1 MIGIL
6 VVTHGKL
13 GRELINTVEM
23 IVGSQKQM
31 ASVEIHH
38 KDDMPTSAE
47 NIEKAFQKVNK
58 KDGVIIF
65 TDLLGGTPSNVS
77 LTMLNRPKVE
87 VMSGV
92 NLPMLLKAVDCRPSL
107 SLKEVVEASQKSG
120 KDGITA
126 ATLILGNADQKDE
139 SGTDKS

>member
-13 GRELINTVEM
+13 GRELINAVEM

-31 ASVEIHH
+31 ASVEIQHQ
-38 KDDMPTSAE
+38 DDMPTSAE
-47 NIEKAFQKVNK
+47 NIEKAFQKVSR

-77 LTMLNRPKVE
+77 LTMLNRPRVE

-92 NLPMLLKAVDCRPSL
+92 NLPMLLKAVDCRPSR
-107 SLKEVVEASQKSG
+107 SWKEVVEASRKSG

-126 ATLILGNADQKDE
+126 ATFILGSANQDNE